1 MASSGNVIDYV
12 NFSNTYS
19 GGLMLDK
26 DTSSSH
32 NSTAVYVSA
41 PSWWAQIIINKN
53 LGSWGRSFTLY
64 ATYWNGSSWVEAWR
78 DTQSMGQLEGGTWT
92 FKYYHNS
99 TLGSTP
105 GDVADA
111 VLWELY
117 LEFPELYRKRMWVY
131 SGGIGCISADTYNNS
146 YRGRPIYSC
155 GRLGGDSIYNSGEA
169 GRIRDKIR
177 SEYFNQSADTGTLIS
192 ASKEH
197 KLVAYK
203 YN

>member
-1 MASSGNVIDYV
+1 MASSGNLVSYS

-19 GGLMLDK
+19 GGLVLDK
-26 DTSSSH
+26 DTSSKN
-32 NSTAVYVSA
+32 NSYVVYTSS
-41 PSWWAQIIINKN
+41 PSWWAQITINKN
-53 LGSWGRSFTLY
+53 MGSWGRSFTLV
-64 ATYWNGSSWVEAWR
+64 ATYWNGSSWVEAWK
-78 DTQSMGQLEGGTWT
+78 DTHSWGQFESGSWT
-92 FKYYHNS
+92 YKYYHNS
-99 TLGSTP
+99 TLGSTS

-117 LEFPELYRKRMWVY
+117 FDHPELYRKRMWVY
-131 SGGIGCISADTYNNS
+131 SGGIGCMPENTYNKL

-155 GRLGGDSIYNSGEA
+155 GRLGGDSIYISGEA

-177 SEYFNQSADTGTLIS
+177 SEYFNQSANNGTLIT
-192 ASKEH
+192 AAKEH

>member
-1 MASSGNVIDYV
+1 MASSGNLISYA

-19 GGLMLDK
+19 GGLLLNK
-26 DTSSSH
+26 DTNSKNNSFTVYMSS
-32 NSTAVYVSA
+32 
-41 PSWWAQIIINKN
+41 PSWWAQIAIEKYT
-53 LGSWGRSFTLY
+53 GSWGRSFTLT
-64 ATYWNGSSWVEAWR
+64 AAYWNGSTWVDAWSDRHSWNQIEAGVWNY
-78 DTQSMGQLEGGTWT
+78 
-92 FKYYHNS
+92 KYYHNS

-117 LEFPELYRKRMWVY
+117 FDHMELYNKKMWVY
-131 SGGIGCISADTYNNS
+131 TGGIGCMPEDTYNNV

-155 GRLGGDSIYNSGEA
+155 GRLGADSKHAAGDRGRTRDAALSIFS
-169 GRIRDKIR
+169 
-177 SEYFNQSADTGTLIS
+177 QSADSGTLITPS
-192 ASKEH
+192 NEH